1 MRTILS
7 LSDLALLSELPPR
20 PLSRPEL
27 ARRALA
33 IAGGPT
39 FDRRVALAT
48 IDRLTALGLV
58 RRVGA
63 RYELSREGQCAM
75 SLALEEYRGDRAD
88 AAVPFPAARRG
99 AGCERRGARSGMT
112 RCCI

>member
-1 MRTILS
+1 MLS
-7 LSDLALLSELPPR
+7 LSDLALLSALPPR

-27 ARRALA
+27 TRRALA
-33 IAGGPT
+33 VAEGPT

-63 RYELSREGQCAM
+63 RFELSREGQCALV
-75 SLALEEYRGDRAD
+75 LALEEYR
-88 AAVPFPAARRG
+88 AAIEQMRQTAFLRLVDESAASDH
-99 AGCERRGARSGMT
+99 ALAVA
-112 RCCI
+112 

>member
-75 SLALEEYRGDRAD
+75 VLALEEYR
-88 AAVPFPAARRG
+88 AAIERMRQTASLRLVDDQAASDHG
-99 AGCERRGARSGMT
+99 LAAA
-112 RCCI
+112 

>member
-7 LSDLALLSELPPR
+7 LSDLALLSELAPR

-63 RYELSREGQCAM
+63 RYELSREGQSAM
-75 SLALEEYRGDRAD
+75 VVALEEYR
-88 AAVPFPAARRG
+88 AAIERMRQTALLRLVDDQSASDHGLAA
-99 AGCERRGARSGMT
+99 A
-112 RCCI
+112 

>member
-7 LSDLALLSELPPR
+7 LSDLALLSALPPR

-27 ARRALA
+27 TARALA
-33 IAGGPT
+33 LAGGPT

-48 IDRLTALGLV
+48 IDRLTTLGFV

-75 SLALEEYRGDRAD
+75 VLALEDFRA
-88 AAVPFPAARRG
+88 AIEQMRQTALLRLVEEPAASNH
-99 AGCERRGARSGMT
+99 ALAVA
-112 RCCI
+112 

>member
-1 MRTILS
+1 MRTMLS
-7 LSDLALLSELPPR
+7 LSDLALLSELAPR

-58 RRVGA
+58 LRGGA

-75 SLALEEYRGDRAD
+75 VLALEEYRAAIERMRQTALLRLVDDRAAGD
-88 AAVPFPAARRG
+88 HGLAAA
-99 AGCERRGARSGMT
+99 
-112 RCCI
+112 

>member
-1 MRTILS
+1 MLS
-7 LSDLALLSELPPR
+7 LLDLALLSALPPQ

-27 ARRALA
+27 TRRALA
-33 IAGGPT
+33 VAKGPT

-63 RYELSREGQCAM
+63 RYELCREGQRAM
-75 SLALEEYRGDRAD
+75 ALALEEYR
-88 AAVPFPAARRG
+88 AAIEQMWQAASLRLVDEPAASDQ
-99 AGCERRGARSGMT
+99 ALAVA
-112 RCCI
+112 